1 MLLSRLLMSLS
12 SGIALVF
19 GAMHL
24 LYTFHGPKLLPRDPA
39 VRLAME
45 QTSPV
50 ITRETTVWQAWLGFN
65 ATHSIALIL
74 FGLVFGFLGV
84 WESKLLFD
92 STYLLVVGFAV
103 LAAFLVL
110 SRLYFFSVP
119 LMGVSVALACYVAS
133 IIAARL

>member
-12 SGIALVF
+12 SGIVLLF

-24 LYTFHGPKLLPRDPA
+24 LYTFSGPKLLPRDPA
-39 VRLAME
+39 VRAAME

-50 ITRETTVWQAWLGFN
+50 ITRETTIWHAWLGFN
-65 ATHSIALIL
+65 ATHGIALIL
-74 FGLVFGFLGV
+74 FGLVFGFLGM
-84 WESKLLFD
+84 WESKLLFG
-92 STYLLVVGFAV
+92 SAYLLVVGFLV

-119 LMGVSVALACYVAS
+119 LLGCAVAMVFYVAS
-133 IIAARL
+133 IVAARI

>member
-1 MLLSRLLMSLS
+1 MLLSRLLMALS
-12 SGIALVF
+12 SGIVLLF

-50 ITRETTVWQAWLGFN
+50 ITRETTIWQAWLGFN

-84 WESKLLFD
+84 WESQLLFD
-92 STYLLVVGFAV
+92 STYLLVVGFVV

-119 LMGVSVALACYVAS
+119 LMGVSIALVCYVAS
-133 IIAARL
+133 IVAARL